1 MQGEMMQ
8 LSEKIEKIVK
18 EVELF
23 IQYGVQES
31 EQQDAL
37 NFLHRY
43 KKDALA
49 LQLMR
54 TFYTSLP
61 ETHEEAIARI
71 TLVQKKDD
79 IFLLGLTTASRSY
92 LYLATDQ
99 KALLLGEY
107 GEGIAEPEALAC
119 FGYPDLKGFFDRY
132 PSLAAC
138 EGYESVSPGG
148 SGFCPVCSAAVG
160 EVHLLGC
167 PVEVCPWCDGQ
178 FSRCGCRF
186 EKLGLDVLEDEDELE
201 ELERILQEKGR
212 IPYTLAQCP
221 SYPSATD
228 RIGRVIC

>member
-1 MQGEMMQ
+1 MQGEMMP

-37 NFLHRY
+37 EFLQRY
-43 KKDALA
+43 RDDDLA

-54 TFYTSLP
+54 AFYSSLP
-61 ETHEEAIARI
+61 EPHEEAIVRI
-71 TLVQKKDD
+71 ALIQKKDD
-79 IFLLGLTTASRSY
+79 IFLLGLSTARLSY

-99 KALLLGEY
+99 KAVFLGEY
-107 GEGIAEPEALAC
+107 GKEIVEPEMLTL
-119 FGYPDLKGFFDRY
+119 FGYPDAKDFVEKY
-132 PSLAAC
+132 PELMAC
-138 EGYESVSPGG
+138 EEYEPARSSRTK
-148 SGFCPVCSAAVG
+148 FCPVCSTAVG
-160 EVHLLGC
+160 EHHLLGC

-186 EKLGLDVLEDEDELE
+186 EQLGLDVLEDEDELE

-212 IPYTLAQCP
+212 IPYAPGQCP
-221 SYPSATD
+221 SYPSAAD
-228 RIGRVIC
+228 E